1 MNPFEVDHNTIM
13 VGLEALGLR
22 LDYLRRWGWGAH
34 VYQVIADLL
43 DGLPGEVP
51 ASEIEKRMEA
61 LPDLIPGLPVSRWAM
76 ICETMLPE
84 IYKDPPAGKKNSGS
98 IPGSR
103 SRLWRLAERAR
114 TGLSL
119 HHPRDSHGVERE
131 APKQMTLF

>member
-1 MNPFEVDHNTIM
+1 MNPFELDHDAIM
-13 VGLEALGLR
+13 VGLDALGLR
-22 LDYLRRWGWGAH
+22 LDYLRRWGWSEMI
-34 VYQVIADLL
+34 YQTLGDLL
-43 DGLPGEVP
+43 DGLPDQVP
-51 ASEIEKRMEA
+51 ASEIEDRLEA
-61 LPDLIPGLPVSRWAM
+61 LPDLIQGLPVIRWGM

-131 APKQMTLF
+131 APRQLSLF